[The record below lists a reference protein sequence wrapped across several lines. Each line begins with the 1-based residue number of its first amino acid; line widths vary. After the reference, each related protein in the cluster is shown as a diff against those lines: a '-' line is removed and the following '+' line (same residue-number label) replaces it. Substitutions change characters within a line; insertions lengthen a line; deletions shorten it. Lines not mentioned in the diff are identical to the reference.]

1 MACIYHQDSGTQQV
15 GPTTWHPRTPGPT
28 CMHDI
33 PKARAHHMTHPKPRG
48 PHLPGARPTYF
59 DGSDAAQAHA
69 KTADVIHDKIQP
81 HAPLPHI
88 RPPTRPPCP
97 LPMRDTCQT
106 PPLRSTAPHRA
117 AARPSPATCTCVTAT
132 PPTPTSRHVSP
143 LAPSIY
149 RPPHGGVMFHSKLSK
164 AWLISERKG

>member
-81 HAPLPHI
+81 HAPYPTSDRPHVPPAPSRCATRVKPLLSGQPHHTGLPRGPAQQLARASRRRLLPQTVDTCPPSRPLYI
-88 RPPTRPPCP
+88 GPPT
-97 LPMRDTCQT
+97 
-106 PPLRSTAPHRA
+106 A
-117 AARPSPATCTCVTAT
+117 
-132 PPTPTSRHVSP
+132 
-143 LAPSIY
+143 
-149 RPPHGGVMFHSKLSK
+149 G
-164 AWLISERKG
+164 